1 MDKRVFIIT
10 FIVTLLLIPVISSA
24 LPQFM
29 IEQSELIN
37 KILLGII
44 IFGLAYAGLDFF
56 LPNKGIVAVIALAF
70 SFLAVVYLAPEEI
83 LLVLSSYNVTGMAL
97 AAFLPFVVLVFFD
110 MRLLTEKL
118 DVGRIFLH
126 YLLWLLFILFLIY
139 RIVLLNSEGLANPT
153 PFYVAFAI
161 VLGLSAIMMAF
172 GQRLILWLYVK
183 TGVEN
188 INIAGEKLAAL
199 YKAQKKMAEALEK

>member
-1 MDKRVFIIT
+1 MNKKIIMWM
-10 FIVTLLLIPVISSA
+10 FLALLVLTPVISSA

-29 IEQSELIN
+29 VEQAELIN
-37 KILLGII
+37 KIVFGII

-56 LPNKGIVAVIALAF
+56 LPNKTIVTVIALAF
-70 SFLAVVYLAPEEI
+70 SFLAAAYLTPEEV
-83 LLVLSSYNVTGMAL
+83 LLVLSSYNIAGMAL

-139 RIVLLNSEGLANPT
+139 RLVLLNSAGLANPT

-172 GQRLILWLYVK
+172 GQRLILQLYVK